1 MKKLFLLIFAAIF
14 MFSCGGGKGSDSNS
28 DSDTE
33 FNDSDCLDCNDG
45 DSGGN
50 GSSDTDSDPAA
61 TDNDIPENNDGSD
74 TDPSGKDDD
83 TGTGDDTET
92 GDSDCCGGDDTDD
105 NGSGSDDSEPDD
117 GDSDTDVEDDIVVD
131 DSDTDTYETDDSSDA
146 DCDDDGESDSDADS
160 DETGDDD
167 SDGDTDGDAPEECDG
182 ATPSSVEWKGKTGT
196 VSVSGCKLRSY
207 TLTTNAP
214 LRWEHG
220 DEYGWYYFDE
230 LSNKN
235 DYMKVCGKPLESK
248 ECLVSEKENRPLLRS
263 GNTMLD
269 ALFALAITELDANKV
284 SAITDYSM
292 NNENPVDCECFETG
306 AAWHYVWT
314 RDTAYAVHSGIAFLE
329 PERSKNSLEF
339 KISPWKDSVGGGNI
353 QIVQDTGSGG
363 SWPVSTDRIVW
374 MLGAYETLKN
384 LKGAEYEAFLAESYE
399 AIKNTLDADRLYVF
413 DEKDGLYR
421 GEQSFLDW
429 REQTYPLWT
438 AKNTKHIGMSK
449 SLSTNV
455 LHFIAMNMASSLAEE
470 LHRDAD
476 VEELRSQSWQLLQAI
491 KSGFYI
497 YMPEIDRKTFASMK
511 TTFLDYSAVDKRD
524 LLGLSLLILGTT
536 SDIADWNEEMAAE
549 IHSAILEEYPIT
561 EAGPS
566 VIFPQEPQRKIYHN
580 RAIWPFVTS
589 YALRAAAKVEND
601 KFYENAFMSLVRGAA
616 FNLSNME
623 NFEFTTL
630 NSWLEDNAYL
640 DFQGDRMS
648 GPHVNSRRQLWSIG
662 GFISM
667 VLDVLFGRDQTLKKI
682 WFSPKIP
689 VNLRNT
695 FFAGSSEIVLKNLNF
710 KGKTIELKIILPPKN
725 NETEGFYVLDSLKLN
740 GVEKTEPFSDEDSD
754 FKPENSI
761 EYGDDG
767 INRIELR
774 LKQTGSAGRTNLLD
788 CVNNYQACW
797 APRGVENV
805 SVRLEGGSL
814 KVEFSP
820 SDDADSYN
828 IYRDGVKVA
837 ENVNETSWVDNDSG
851 DYSTKSYCYSVSAV
865 NTAGWESHHADPA
878 CYWGENDN
886 ERAQWKFTANHFD
899 QTPTITAANGDLYHG
914 KDHFGDWG
922 RPAEVLSVSNVRPE
936 HSGTY
941 LISLEYASG
950 RPIDTGITSC
960 NKIVKITDENNEVVL
975 EKMVF
980 MPHLG
985 RDDWETWG
993 ESSFVQVDLLS
1004 SKTYKVEIKDAFN
1017 MSYFKHFELY
1027 TGGAGGGTEGYNRAN
1042 ISTLKFLLKEI
1053 K

>member
-1 MKKLFLLIFAAIF
+1 MKKLFLLIFAALFI
-14 MFSCGGGKGSDSNS
+14 FSCSGGNNNKDEISDSEGI
-28 DSDTE
+28 DSDTA
-33 FNDSDCLDCNDG
+33 D
-45 DSGGN
+45 
-50 GSSDTDSDPAA
+50 DPV
-61 TDNDIPENNDGSD
+61 D
-74 TDPSGKDDD
+74 TDPADTDPADTDPADTDPADSGSTDTDPADTDPAD
-83 TGTGDDTET
+83 TGNGQDEDK
-92 GDSDCCGGDDTDD
+92 TD
-105 NGSGSDDSEPDD
+105 SGSDES
-117 GDSDTDVEDDIVVD
+117 
-131 DSDTDTYETDDSSDA
+131 
-146 DCDDDGESDSDADS
+146 GE
-160 DETGDDD
+160 GNDD
-167 SDGDTDGDAPEECDG
+167 SDGGDTDETDGDTIPDDGGDTGMTDGDTTPDDDANTGSPEG
-182 ATPSSVEWKGKTGT
+182 SGTSTVEWGGKTGT
-196 VSVSGCKLRSY
+196 VSVSGNELRTY
-207 TLTTNAP
+207 TLTTDAD
-214 LRWEHG
+214 LRDNYPASKQRTITETA
-220 DEYGWYYFDE
+220 
-230 LSNKN
+230 
-235 DYMKVCGKPLESK
+235 ESP
-248 ECLVSEKENRPLLRS
+248 RLRS
-263 GNTMLD
+263 GNTMFD
-269 ALFALAITELDANKV
+269 ALFALAVTELNENKV
-284 SAITDYSM
+284 TAIKDYSM
-292 NNENPVDCECFETG
+292 NDNQPVDCDCFETG
-306 AAWHYVWT
+306 ANWHYVWT
-314 RDTAYAVHSGIAFLE
+314 RDTAYAVHSAIAFLE

-339 KISPWKDSVGGGNI
+339 KISPWKNSVGGGNL
-353 QIVQDTGSGG
+353 QVVQDTGSGG
-363 SWPVSTDRIVW
+363 SWPVSTDRVVW

-384 LKGAEYEAFLAESYE
+384 LKGEEYEAFLAESYE

-476 VEELRSQSWQLLQAI
+476 AEELRSQSWQLLQAI

-497 YMPEIDRKTFASMK
+497 YMPEINRKTFASMK

-536 SDIADWNEEMAAE
+536 SDIADWNEEAAAE
-549 IHSAILEEYPIT
+549 IHSAILEEYPVT

-589 YALRAAAKVEND
+589 YALRAAAKVKND

-630 NSWLEDNAYL
+630 DAWHEDTAYL
-640 DFQGDRMS
+640 DFQGDSMS
-648 GPHVNSRRQLWSIG
+648 GPYVNSRRQLWSVG

-710 KGKTIELKIILPPKN
+710 KGKPIELKIILPPKN
-725 NETEGFYVLDSLKLN
+725 NETQGFYVLDSLKLN
-740 GVEKTEPFSDEDSD
+740 GVEKTEPFSDYDSD

-774 LKQTGSAGRTNLLD
+774 LKQVSSSGTINLLD

-805 SVRLEGGSL
+805 SVRLNGKSL

-820 SDDADSYN
+820 SDDAVSYN
-828 IYRDGVKVA
+828 IYRDGSKV
-837 ENVNETSWVDNDSG
+837 ENIKVENMTETSWYENDYG
-851 DYSTKSYCYSVSAV
+851 LNYEKNSYCYSVSAV
-865 NTAGWESHHADPA
+865 NAAGWESHHSDPA
-878 CYWGENDN
+878 CYWGENDK
-886 ERAQWKFTANHFD
+886 RAKWEFTANTLNANHFD
-899 QTPTITAANGDLYHG
+899 QSPTITDPNSELYHG
-914 KDHFGDWG
+914 KPHFGDWG
-922 RPAEVLSVSNVRPE
+922 KQEEVLSVSNIRPE

-941 LISLEYASG
+941 LISLEYGSG

-960 NKIVKITDENNEVVL
+960 NKIVKITDENNNTVL

-985 RDDWETWG
+985 LLDNCHGDWNRWG
-993 ESSFVQVDLLS
+993 ESSFVSVDLLS

-1017 MSYFKHFELY
+1017 MSYFKHFEKYFYFDGKYFPEECRLDG
-1027 TGGAGGGTEGYNRAN
+1027 TETRVGGGPDGYNRAN

-1053 K
+1053 KD